1 MSISK
6 NCLIKIITNDN
17 MISDYV
23 DCATLDSIY
32 NLKEGQT
39 ITVTIS
45 NILYIITYY
54 KSRYNGY
61 DKRDALKTKLYTVK
75 NATNMDSNVLY
86 EFNIEH
92 KPTLIITNK
101 LGVKQ
106 YVNLTLSDVDKI
118 YQLSGGNYY
127 KINDDFIITLNY
139 TKDNKYKIFNESYE
153 EIGTANII
161 YI

>member
-32 NLKEGQT
+32 NLKERQS

-54 KSRYNGY
+54 KSRYNRY

-139 TKDNKYKIFNESYE
+139 TKDNKYKIFNELYE